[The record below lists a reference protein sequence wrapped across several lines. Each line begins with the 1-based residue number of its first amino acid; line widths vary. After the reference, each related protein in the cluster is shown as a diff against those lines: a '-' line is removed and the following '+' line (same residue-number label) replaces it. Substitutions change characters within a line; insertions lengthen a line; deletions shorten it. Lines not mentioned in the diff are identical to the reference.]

1 MYIYKNNIIHTYT
14 YLQLHFYFFYDVIN
28 QLFMIRQLYPAGK
41 WQHSFHPCVTPV
53 KRVDHLLLPAD
64 FGALTSCRE
73 APDVPGPT
81 NYPTRPPERQREK

>member
-1 MYIYKNNIIHTYT
+1 
-14 YLQLHFYFFYDVIN
+14 
-28 QLFMIRQLYPAGK
+28 MIRQLYPAGK

-81 NYPTRPPERQREK
+81 NYPTRPPERQREIESKLAFIVHTPCNISSVSASIIEMKVYVGN